1 MLVARVDHH
10 LRGFTQLNWA
20 PKERRST
27 FRMKR
32 TAGPSDL
39 ALPIRRGGDA
49 MKDIKRDWRR
59 WRRVERVAA
68 VLITL
73 AMSAA
78 APTLI
83 SLSAG

>member
-1 MLVARVDHH
+1 
-10 LRGFTQLNWA
+10 
-20 PKERRST
+20 
-27 FRMKR
+27 MKR

-39 ALPIRRGGDA
+39 TLRIKSGGDA

-78 APTLI
+78 APSLI
-83 SLSAG
+83 FLGAG

>member
-1 MLVARVDHH
+1 
-10 LRGFTQLNWA
+10 
-20 PKERRST
+20 
-27 FRMKR
+27 
-32 TAGPSDL
+32 
-39 ALPIRRGGDA
+39 
-49 MKDIKRDWRR
+49 MKDIKRNWRR

-83 SLSAG
+83 FLSAG

>member
-1 MLVARVDHH
+1 
-10 LRGFTQLNWA
+10 
-20 PKERRST
+20 
-27 FRMKR
+27 MKR

-39 ALPIRRGGDA
+39 ALRIKCGGDV

-78 APTLI
+78 VPTLI
-83 SLSAG
+83 SLGPG

>member
-1 MLVARVDHH
+1 MRVAPFHHH

-20 PKERRST
+20 SKERRST

-32 TAGPSDL
+32 TAGLSDL
-39 ALPIRRGGDA
+39 ALRTKGGGDA
-49 MKDIKRDWRR
+49 IKDIKRDWRR

-83 SLSAG
+83 FLGTG